1 MWPVL
6 TIVPIDNAYAI
17 RISEQIATLTDVS
30 WSVNIGYRRKFEVL
44 NELTRL
50 IGAITSEPL
59 V

>member
-1 MWPVL
+1 VWPVH

-17 RISEQIATLTDVS
+17 RVSEQIATLTDVS

-44 NELTRL
+44 DELTRL
-50 IGAITSEPL
+50 VGSITSVPF